1 MRNNFVR
8 CKDQQE
14 PEEIEYRIE
23 DSVTELMTEG
33 ISIKTYGIAAYR
45 KGRKLEQRKDVTTE
59 KACLEHLVE
68 LCNREK
74 LSLCHLDDV
83 IEDFL
88 GTIYGEPFGL
98 RE

>member
-45 KGRKLEQRKDVTTE
+45 KGHKLEQRKDVTTE

-68 LCNREK
+68 LCIREK
-74 LSLCHLDDV
+74 FSLLHLDDEF
-83 IEDFL
+83 EDIL
-88 GTIYGEPFGL
+88 GTIYEEPSGL
-98 RE
+98 RA

>member
-1 MRNNFVR
+1 V
-8 CKDQQE
+8 CSSD
-14 PEEIEYRIE
+14 
-23 DSVTELMTEG
+23 
-33 ISIKTYGIAAYR
+33 
-45 KGRKLEQRKDVTTE
+45 LEQRKDVTTE

>member
-45 KGRKLEQRKDVTTE
+45 KGHKLEQRKDVTTE
-59 KACLEHLVE
+59 KPVWNTWWNCAIRK
-68 LCNREK
+68 N
-74 LSLCHLDDV
+74 
-83 IEDFL
+83 FL
-88 GTIYGEPFGL
+88 FATL
-98 RE
+98 MM

>member
-45 KGRKLEQRKDVTTE
+45 KGHKLEQRKDVY
-59 KACLEHLVE
+59 
-68 LCNREK
+68 NRK
-74 LSLCHLDDV
+74 SL
-83 IEDFL
+83 FGTL
-88 GTIYGEPFGL
+88 GGIVQSGKTFSLPP
-98 RE
+98 

>member
-45 KGRKLEQRKDVTTE
+45 KGHKLEQRKDVTTE
-59 KACLEHLVE
+59 KACLEHLV
-68 LCNREK
+68 
-74 LSLCHLDDV
+74 